1 MFFLSWN
8 PDLSPLRNLSGK
20 SDIPPRQLDI
30 LAKGF
35 FCLTE
40 KNIYP
45 FARDRCY
52 GRPYLSVVSPR
63 GPISHETHNIAL
75 ATNDW
80 SALVLSLILAE
91 SSIELVP
98 NELVDHPAILNWAHR
113 KRKDPHSLILDQTYH
128 HSAILRLGPG
138 GIGRGRPDIAH
149 VSLLLALGSPLNLTG
164 GLRCYVH
171 TRDNN
176 IIKVDSKARLPR
188 NTDRFTSLLEQLYQE
203 KAVPPTGRPLMSIKP
218 GSLGD
223 LLCEISGMVIAL
235 TTKGLP
241 KRMDEVASRL
251 AEQHTPVLLVGGFPR
266 GHFSKDALSK
276 VKESYRIH
284 DQGLEA
290 WTIVARA
297 IYDYERETTSRG
309 TFPKTSLM

>member
-1 MFFLSWN
+1 M
-8 PDLSPLRNLSGK
+8 
-20 SDIPPRQLDI
+20 
-30 LAKGF
+30 
-35 FCLTE
+35 
-40 KNIYP
+40 
-45 FARDRCY
+45 RDRCY
-52 GRPYLSVVSPR
+52 GRPHLSVVSPR
-63 GPISHETHNIAL
+63 GPISHETHDLAL

-80 SALVLSLILAE
+80 SALVLSLIIAE

-128 HSAILRLGPG
+128 HSAILRLGPRG
-138 GIGRGRPDIAH
+138 TGRGRPDIPH
-149 VSLLLALGSPLNLTG
+149 FSLLLALGSPLNLTG

-176 IIKVDSKARLPR
+176 IIKVDSEARLPR

-203 KAVPPTGRPLMSIKP
+203 KTVPPTGRPLMSIKP

-223 LLCEISGMVIAL
+223 LLSEISGVVIAL

-241 KRMDEVASRL
+241 KRIDEVASRL
-251 AEQHTPVLLVGGFPR
+251 AELHTPVLLVGGFPK

-284 DQGLEA
+284 HQGLEA
-290 WTIVARA
+290 WTVVARA
-297 IYDYERETTSRG
+297 IYDYERATALRG
-309 TFPKTSLM
+309 ILPKTSLM

>member
-52 GRPYLSVVSPR
+52 GQPHLPVVSPR
-63 GPISHETHNIAL
+63 GPISHETHNLAL